1 MYDKNFLGNEKKVD
15 MKIGIAIT
23 RTAMKNSP
31 GTIALGDGGYESALE
46 IVREEGWNME
56 VWLWRRGMKYD
67 DFSVY
72 GFYFKINYLGLGT
85 LCAIEN
91 SFELLNG
98 GKTLPFIGLSN
109 SIIIHAEYNDFYW
122 AFTYGVDAMTGS
134 MPLMSPA

>member
-56 VWLWRRGMKYD
+56 VWLWRRGIKYD

-122 AFTYGVDAMTGS
+122 
-134 MPLMSPA
+134 